1 MQKNAKERIHTSLS
15 AISAK
20 RQGLLGTAPKK
31 EGRVKVVA
39 QAQGEIKELVVER
52 GSEAFCMQLQ
62 ALEIMA
68 AKEKERERRCNKR
81 QGKRGKGAEHRE
93 DKELA
98 REATTCGILLVW
110 EAIQKLM
117 KKGINHM
124 EWDNGLDKF
133 IKARTQDH
141 LLMEVQVKVLSL
153 VQNQFL

>member
-1 MQKNAKERIHTSLS
+1 M
-15 AISAK
+15 
-20 RQGLLGTAPKK
+20 
-31 EGRVKVVA
+31 
-39 QAQGEIKELVVER
+39 VVER
-52 GSEAFCMQLQ
+52 GSEAFCVQLQ

-133 IKARTQDH
+133 IKD
-141 LLMEVQVKVLSL
+141 
-153 VQNQFL
+153 

>member
-1 MQKNAKERIHTSLS
+1 M
-15 AISAK
+15 
-20 RQGLLGTAPKK
+20 
-31 EGRVKVVA
+31 
-39 QAQGEIKELVVER
+39 
-52 GSEAFCMQLQ
+52 
-62 ALEIMA
+62 
-68 AKEKERERRCNKR
+68 
-81 QGKRGKGAEHRE
+81 
-93 DKELA
+93 
-98 REATTCGILLVW
+98 VW